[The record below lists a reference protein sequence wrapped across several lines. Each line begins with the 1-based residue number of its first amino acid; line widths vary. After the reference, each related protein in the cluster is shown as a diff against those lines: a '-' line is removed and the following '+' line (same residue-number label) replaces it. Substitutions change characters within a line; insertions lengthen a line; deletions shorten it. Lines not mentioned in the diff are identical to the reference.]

1 MLRWLRGFVLPAAS
15 CQEDKEDYFRYRILF
30 EDLDRDGNGVL
41 DISELREGLH
51 NWSSSFTPQSEK
63 AILKAADTN
72 ADNKLDFEEFMKYL
86 QEHEKKMKLA
96 FKSLDR
102 NSDGVIEVSEVIA
115 AFKSLGVNIS
125 KAQAKEI
132 LQSISNDETLTIDW
146 DEWKYYFL
154 LRPAKDI
161 NEIVRFW
168 KRTSVVDIGESL
180 AIPDEFTEEEKHSG
194 DWWRRLVAGG
204 IAGAV
209 ARTCTAPF
217 DRWKVMMQFHSL
229 QSRRMR
235 LISEFELMIKE
246 GGIRSLWRGN
256 SVNALKIAPETALK
270 FGAYE
275 QYKKWLSFDGAKIGI
290 VERFISGSLAGATS
304 QTCVYPLEVL
314 KTRLAISTTGQYTGA
329 IDCAKKILKQE
340 GVRVFFKGY
349 VPNLLGIIPY
359 AGIDLAV
366 YELLKNYWLEHHAED
381 SLNPGIMILLAF
393 STFSHTCG
401 QVVSFPLNLI
411 RTHMQAKA
419 LEESPPS
426 MIDFIQDVYNKEGAR
441 GFFRGL
447 TPNIIKVLP
456 AVIISCVTFEKVKNY
471 LGFI

>member
-217 DRWKVMMQFHSL
+217 DRWKVMMQ
-229 QSRRMR
+229 
-235 LISEFELMIKE
+235 
-246 GGIRSLWRGN
+246 
-256 SVNALKIAPETALK
+256 
-270 FGAYE
+270 
-275 QYKKWLSFDGAKIGI
+275 YKKWLSFDGAKIGI